1 MNEILDYL
9 KKNKFEFDDSSII
22 KDDNGSITHIYTG
35 KWDLYYCII
44 SPHSGNYYNYILMVN
59 HKRTMDRWAVCDFE
73 REFKNHKDLIDYLDT
88 NMIRIY
94 QDILDIYVSYCMDN
108 RDDDYE

>member
-44 SPHSGNYYNYILMVN
+44 CPHSGNYYHYILRAN
-59 HKRTMDRWAVCDFE
+59 HNFLLRVVFQHSKPLRKWE
-73 REFKNHKDLIDYLDT
+73 RLLFYSTLL
-88 NMIRIY
+88 
-94 QDILDIYVSYCMDN
+94 
-108 RDDDYE
+108 